1 MGNSNTYR
9 LIMVVANIGHT
20 SWYRSW
26 NNKKI
31 TYAFDTIDELIDFMW
46 EHIPMR
52 NRDVDFIRNNDAKI
66 QSGRLVCTSWYE
78 VKKGKDQM
86 TEYTSF

>member
-1 MGNSNTYR
+1 MYR

-26 NNKKI
+26 QNKK
-31 TYAFDTIDELIDFMW
+31 TVYTFETIDELIDFMW
-46 EHIPMR
+46 KHIPMR
-52 NRDVDFIRNNDAKI
+52 DRDVDFIRNNDAN
-66 QSGRLVCTSWYE
+66 QHNGRLACTSWYE
-78 VKKGKDQM
+78 VKKGEDQM